1 MYDYTIHSCNQ
12 HSNNNFFLLLKKLL
26 EKKSFICIRRNHIFQ
41 VELENSLEKISLQMN
56 LFTFFTKKLTILT
69 HLTSQIT

>member
-1 MYDYTIHSCNQ
+1 MITQFIHVISTLTTT
-12 HSNNNFFLLLKKLL
+12 FFYYLKNGWK
-26 EKKSFICIRRNHIFQ
+26 KKSFICIRRNHIFQ
-41 VELENSLEKISLQMN
+41 VELEKSLEKISLQMN